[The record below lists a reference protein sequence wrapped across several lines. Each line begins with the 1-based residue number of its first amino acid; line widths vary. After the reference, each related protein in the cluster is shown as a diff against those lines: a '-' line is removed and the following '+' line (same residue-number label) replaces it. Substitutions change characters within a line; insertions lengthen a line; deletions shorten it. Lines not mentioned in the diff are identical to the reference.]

1 MAKQFRDT
9 KVGKLL
15 QSKGLDK
22 VLDIAGEVVPGI
34 GILNKVKDA
43 VLENKL
49 PELQVLTEQERAEI
63 VAAAQQHLNEL
74 DMMLKDVQNARQR
87 EVEVTKAGGSN
98 IIMYI
103 IALLVVGAFYVMVF
117 AIVRNGIPEMSEQA
131 AFIMGNV
138 TGTCAMMA
146 LAVVNYFFSSTV
158 GSRIKD
164 AMVERFANK
173 R

>member
-87 EVEVTKAGGSN
+87 EVEDTKIGRAH
-98 IIMYI
+98 
-103 IALLVVGAFYVMVF
+103 V
-117 AIVRNGIPEMSEQA
+117 
-131 AFIMGNV
+131 
-138 TGTCAMMA
+138 
-146 LAVVNYFFSSTV
+146 
-158 GSRIKD
+158 
-164 AMVERFANK
+164 
-173 R
+173 